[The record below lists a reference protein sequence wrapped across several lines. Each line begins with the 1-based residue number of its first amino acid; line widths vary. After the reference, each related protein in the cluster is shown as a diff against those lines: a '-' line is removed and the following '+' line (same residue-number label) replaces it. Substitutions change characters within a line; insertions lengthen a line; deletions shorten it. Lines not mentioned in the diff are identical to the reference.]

1 MSVHMFGVAVHDG
14 RTAGRE
20 RDRREAI
27 AQRHGAE
34 WTEIYDESTGTWKSW
49 FSCPNQGR
57 PFDQQ
62 IEAAVMQE
70 VRDG

>member
-1 MSVHMFGVAVHDG
+1 MSEHMFGVSTHDG

-27 AQRHGAE
+27 AQRHGAA
-34 WTEIYDESTGTWKSW
+34 WTEIYDPPSGTWKSW
-49 FSCPNQGR
+49 FSCRNHGA

-70 VRDG
+70 VSDG